1 MEDIE
6 DWVGIGK
13 AEAKNLLE
21 LLGMD
26 VLLRSNKHWNEVSAG
41 INAVELISTI
51 DLIDEDEAE
60 DDCEDATVNTDVE
73 LQEEQT
79 DGIEDDIKCLQENGD
94 ISDRNAVRMLK
105 GIKYCRLSDNDLGMN
120 LPAYTTKQTDSRSTT
135 NVKGMEKKHNLFVE
149 VNLSNGRSVYIRKT
163 TLVWLLQENERLSS
177 DRLFRVR
184 EKQPFSSSAFKFY
197 GCNVHPH

>member
-1 MEDIE
+1 MSSVYSTMINFSILGLLRRLHRIHIQNILEAEGEENGIVFPRREQHRRKHGTAVSSTQWLLQNDVSAVTMEDIE

-60 DDCEDATVNTDVE
+60 DDCEDATLMLNYRKNKQME
-73 LQEEQT
+73 LKMTLSACRKMVISQT
-79 DGIEDDIKCLQENGD
+79 E
-94 ISDRNAVRMLK
+94 M
-105 GIKYCRLSDNDLGMN
+105 
-120 LPAYTTKQTDSRSTT
+120 
-135 NVKGMEKKHNLFVE
+135 LFVC
-149 VNLSNGRSVYIRKT
+149 LK
-163 TLVWLLQENERLSS
+163 
-177 DRLFRVR
+177 
-184 EKQPFSSSAFKFY
+184 A
-197 GCNVHPH
+197 